1 MLGVG
6 ADGPEGGN
14 TGDMDNTLMGG
25 STAGA
30 LRMMDAQPSA
40 VAVEVAM
47 EHWLLSVLAV
57 ADFVSVVEMVDRI
70 VADRTAGAAALT
82 AALDVALVAVI
93 VAELAAEEGR
103 KIVASE
109 VEVYL

>member
-1 MLGVG
+1 MRGVG
-6 ADGPEGGN
+6 PDVLEGES
-14 TGDMDNTLMGG
+14 TGGRDNTLLG

-30 LRMMDAQPSA
+30 LRMVDGQPSA

-47 EHWLLSVLAV
+47 EDWLLSVLVAAV
-57 ADFVSVVEMVDRI
+57 FVAVVEMVDRF
-70 VADRTAGAAALT
+70 VADKTADAAVLT

-93 VAELAAEEGR
+93 VAELAVGEGR

>member
-1 MLGVG
+1 MPGVG
-6 ADGPEGGN
+6 PDVLEGGS
-14 TGDMDNTLMGG
+14 TGGRDNTLLG

-30 LRMMDAQPSA
+30 LRMVGGQPSA
-40 VAVEVAM
+40 VAVE
-47 EHWLLSVLAV
+47 EDWLLSVLVAAV
-57 ADFVSVVEMVDRI
+57 FVAVVEMVDRF
-70 VADRTAGAAALT
+70 VADRTVGAAALT

-93 VAELAAEEGR
+93 VAELAVGEGR

>member
-1 MLGVG
+1 MRGVG
-6 ADGPEGGN
+6 PDVLEGDS
-14 TGDMDNTLMGG
+14 TGGKDNTLLG

-30 LRMMDAQPSA
+30 LRMVDGQPSA

-47 EHWLLSVLAV
+47 EDWLLSVLVAAV
-57 ADFVSVVEMVDRI
+57 FVAVVEMVDRF
-70 VADRTAGAAALT
+70 VADKTADAAVLT

-93 VAELAAEEGR
+93 VAELAVGEGR

>member
-1 MLGVG
+1 MPGVG
-6 ADGPEGGN
+6 PDVLEGGS
-14 TGDMDNTLMGG
+14 TGDRDNTLLG

-30 LRMMDAQPSA
+30 LRMVGGRPSA

-47 EHWLLSVLAV
+47 EDWLLSVLV
-57 ADFVSVVEMVDRI
+57 AAAFVAVVEMVDRF
-70 VADRTAGAAALT
+70 VADRTVGAVALT

-93 VAELAAEEGR
+93 VAELAVGEGR

>member
-1 MLGVG
+1 MRGVG
-6 ADGPEGGN
+6 PDVLEGDS
-14 TGDMDNTLMGG
+14 TGGKDNTLLG

-30 LRMMDAQPSA
+30 LRMVDGQPSA

-47 EHWLLSVLAV
+47 EDWMLSVLVAAV
-57 ADFVSVVEMVDRI
+57 FVAVVEMVDRF
-70 VADRTAGAAALT
+70 VADKTADAAVLT

-93 VAELAAEEGR
+93 VAELAVGEGR

>member
-1 MLGVG
+1 MPGVG
-6 ADGPEGGN
+6 PDVLEGGS
-14 TGDMDNTLMGG
+14 TGGRDNTLLG

-30 LRMMDAQPSA
+30 LRMVDGQPSA

-47 EHWLLSVLAV
+47 EDWLLSVLAAVFV
-57 ADFVSVVEMVDRI
+57 AVVEMVDRF
-70 VADRTAGAAALT
+70 VADRTVGAVALT

-93 VAELAAEEGR
+93 VAELAVGEGR

>member
-1 MLGVG
+1 MRGVG
-6 ADGPEGGN
+6 PDVLEGDS
-14 TGDMDNTLMGG
+14 TGGKDNTLLG

-30 LRMMDAQPSA
+30 LCMVGGRPSA

-47 EHWLLSVLAV
+47 EDWLLSVLVAAV
-57 ADFVSVVEMVDRI
+57 FVAVVEMVDRF
-70 VADRTAGAAALT
+70 VADKTADAAVLT

-93 VAELAAEEGR
+93 VAELAVGEGR

>member
-1 MLGVG
+1 MRGVG
-6 ADGPEGGN
+6 PDVLEGDS
-14 TGDMDNTLMGG
+14 TGGKDNTLLG

-30 LRMMDAQPSA
+30 LRMVGGRPSA

-47 EHWLLSVLAV
+47 EDWMLSVLVAAV
-57 ADFVSVVEMVDRI
+57 FVAVVEMVDRL
-70 VADRTAGAAALT
+70 VADKTADAAVLT
-82 AALDVALVAVI
+82 ATLDVALVAVI
-93 VAELAAEEGR
+93 VAELAVGEGR

>member
-1 MLGVG
+1 M
-6 ADGPEGGN
+6 GPDVLEGDSIG
-14 TGDMDNTLMGG
+14 GRDNTLLG

-30 LRMMDAQPSA
+30 LRMVDGQQSA

-47 EHWLLSVLAV
+47 EDWLLSVLAV
-57 ADFVSVVEMVDRI
+57 VFVAVVEMVDRF
-70 VADRTAGAAALT
+70 VADKTADAAVLT

-93 VAELAAEEGR
+93 VAELAVREGR

>member
-1 MLGVG
+1 MPGVG
-6 ADGPEGGN
+6 PDVLEGGS
-14 TGDMDNTLMGG
+14 TGGRDNTLLG

-30 LRMMDAQPSA
+30 LRMVGGQPSA
-40 VAVEVAM
+40 VAVEVVM
-47 EHWLLSVLAV
+47 EDWLLSVLVAAV
-57 ADFVSVVEMVDRI
+57 FVAVVEMVDRF
-70 VADRTAGAAALT
+70 VADRTVGAAALT

-93 VAELAAEEGR
+93 VAELAAGEGR

>member
-1 MLGVG
+1 M
-6 ADGPEGGN
+6 GPDVLEGDSIG
-14 TGDMDNTLMGG
+14 GRDNTLLG

-30 LRMMDAQPSA
+30 LRMVDGQQSA

-47 EHWLLSVLAV
+47 EDWLLSVLAV
-57 ADFVSVVEMVDRI
+57 VFVAVVEMVDRF
-70 VADRTAGAAALT
+70 VADKTADAAVLT

-93 VAELAAEEGR
+93 VAELAVREGR
-103 KIVASE
+103 KIVSSE

>member
-1 MLGVG
+1 MPGVG
-6 ADGPEGGN
+6 PDVLEGGS
-14 TGDMDNTLMGG
+14 TGGRDNTLLG

-30 LRMMDAQPSA
+30 LRIYRTA

-47 EHWLLSVLAV
+47 EDWLLSVLVAAV
-57 ADFVSVVEMVDRI
+57 FVAVVEMVDRF
-70 VADRTAGAAALT
+70 VADRTVGAAALT

-93 VAELAAEEGR
+93 VAELAAGEGR

>member
-1 MLGVG
+1 M
-6 ADGPEGGN
+6 GPDVLEGGSI
-14 TGDMDNTLMGG
+14 GGRDNTLLG

-30 LRMMDAQPSA
+30 LRMVDGQQSA

-47 EHWLLSVLAV
+47 EDWLLSVLAV
-57 ADFVSVVEMVDRI
+57 VFVAVVEMVDRF
-70 VADRTAGAAALT
+70 VADKTADAAVLT

-93 VAELAAEEGR
+93 VAELAVREGR

>member
-1 MLGVG
+1 MQGVG
-6 ADGPEGGN
+6 PDVLEGDS
-14 TGDMDNTLMGG
+14 TGGKDNTLLG

-30 LRMMDAQPSA
+30 LRMVDGQPSA

-47 EHWLLSVLAV
+47 EDWLLSVLAAVFV
-57 ADFVSVVEMVDRI
+57 AVVEMVDRF
-70 VADRTAGAAALT
+70 VADRTVGAAVLT

-93 VAELAAEEGR
+93 VAELAAGEGR

>member
-1 MLGVG
+1 M
-6 ADGPEGGN
+6 GPDVLEGDSIG
-14 TGDMDNTLMGG
+14 GRDNALLG

-30 LRMMDAQPSA
+30 LRMVDGQQSA

-47 EHWLLSVLAV
+47 EDWLLSVLAAVFV
-57 ADFVSVVEMVDRI
+57 AVVEMVDRL
-70 VADRTAGAAALT
+70 VADKTADAAVLT
-82 AALDVALVAVI
+82 ATLDVALVAVI
-93 VAELAAEEGR
+93 VAELAVGEGR

>member
-1 MLGVG
+1 MRGVG
-6 ADGPEGGN
+6 PDVLEGDS
-14 TGDMDNTLMGG
+14 TGGKDNTLLG

-30 LRMMDAQPSA
+30 LRMVDGQPSA

-47 EHWLLSVLAV
+47 EDWLLSVLV
-57 ADFVSVVEMVDRI
+57 AAAFVAVVEMVDRF
-70 VADRTAGAAALT
+70 VADKTADAAVLT

-93 VAELAAEEGR
+93 VAELAVGEGR